1 MWRMNDESID
11 ETRPASVGDETMPVH
26 SDGETI
32 LQRVEAESQ
41 SDATGEPADVSP
53 AASQPEVESQTP
65 GWRWLI
71 LLSLA
76 ALVVIA
82 VASVLA
88 GYRSGINQRTGFEAT
103 QVSETIEDQF
113 NQGVLDMQEGRYEI
127 ARQRFEYVIRLNPN
141 YPGVTDR
148 LADVLLEINT
158 TATPTT
164 VPTPTLTPTVDLRG
178 AEELF
183 SQAQVLLADHMWT
196 EAIDT
201 LLKLRKDEPDY
212 HTVEV
217 DSMLYVGLRNRG
229 VDKILNQADLE
240 GGTYD
245 LALAER
251 FGPLDVEASN
261 YRDWADLYAKGVSF
275 WELDWSQ
282 AVFYF
287 GQLIIPAPNLRDSA
301 GMTATERYRQALIR
315 YGDQLA
321 DDNEFCLAQEQYE
334 AAFNVASD
342 PQVEPTASWV
352 TRKCENEREDAEGG
366 DEGEEE
372 PTQPPAGATPTPGVE
387 TTPTPGTQATSTPE
401 VQATPTP
408 GQQASPTPEQQVTA
422 TPEPTQ
428 ESSPEPTTAQ
438 P

>member
-1 MWRMNDESID
+1 MWRMNNDNLD

-26 SDGETI
+26 ADGETI
-32 LQRVEAESQ
+32 PHRTDEDLQSETTDEA
-41 SDATGEPADVSP
+41 ADVTSIT
-53 AASQPEVESQTP
+53 PEPEAGGNVP

-82 VASVLA
+82 VASVIG
-88 GYRSGINQRTGFEAT
+88 GYRSGINQRTDFEAT
-103 QVSETIEDQF
+103 QVSQTIEEQF
-113 NQGVLDMQEGRYEI
+113 NQGLLDVQEGRYEI

-148 LADVLLEINT
+148 LAEVLLEINT

-183 SQAQVLLADHMWT
+183 SQAQVLLADHNWT

-251 FGPLDVEASN
+251 FGPLDIEAKN

-287 GQLIIPAPNLRDSA
+287 GQLIVPAPNLRDSA

-321 DDNEFCLAQEQYE
+321 EAKDFCLAQEQYE

-352 TRKCENEREDAEGG
+352 TRRCENEREDAEGG

-372 PTQPPAGATPTPGVE
+372 PTQPPVEATPTPGGE
-387 TTPTPGTQATSTPE
+387 ITPTPGAE
-401 VQATPTP
+401 VTPTP
-408 GQQASPTPEQQVTA
+408 GEQVTPTPEQQTTA
-422 TPEPTQ
+422 TPEPSQ
-428 ESSPEPTTAQ
+428 EATPGPTAG

>member
-1 MWRMNDESID
+1 MWRMNNDNLD

-26 SDGETI
+26 ADGETI
-32 LQRVEAESQ
+32 PHRTDENLQSETTDEATDVEP
-41 SDATGEPADVSP
+41 TTP
-53 AASQPEVESQTP
+53 QPEAGGNVP

-82 VASVLA
+82 VASVIG
-88 GYRSGINQRTGFEAT
+88 GYRSGINQRTDFEAT
-103 QVSETIEDQF
+103 QVSQTIEEQF
-113 NQGVLDMQEGRYEI
+113 NQGLLDVQEGRYEI

-148 LADVLLEINT
+148 LAEVLLEINT

-183 SQAQVLLADHMWT
+183 SQAQVLLADHNWT

-251 FGPLDVEASN
+251 FGPLDIEAKN

-287 GQLIIPAPNLRDSA
+287 GQLIVPAPNLRDSA

-321 DDNEFCLAQEQYE
+321 EANEFCLAQEQYE

-352 TRKCENEREDAEGG
+352 TRRCENEREDAEGG
-366 DEGEEE
+366 DEGEQE
-372 PTQPPAGATPTPGVE
+372 PTQPPVEATPTPGGE
-387 TTPTPGTQATSTPE
+387 ITSTPGAE
-401 VQATPTP
+401 ITSTPGAEATPTP
-408 GQQASPTPEQQVTA
+408 GEQVTPTPEQQTTA

-428 ESSPEPTTAQ
+428 EATPGPTAQ

>member
-1 MWRMNDESID
+1 MNNDNLD

-26 SDGETI
+26 ADGETI
-32 LQRVEAESQ
+32 PHRTDEDLQ
-41 SDATGEPADVSP
+41 SDTTDDAADVTP
-53 AASQPEVESQTP
+53 TTPEPEAVGNVP

-76 ALVVIA
+76 ALAVIA
-82 VASVLA
+82 VASVIG
-88 GYRSGINQRTGFEAT
+88 GYRSGINQRTDFEAT
-103 QVSETIEDQF
+103 QVSQTIEEQF
-113 NQGVLDMQEGRYEI
+113 NQGLLDVQEGRYEI

-148 LADVLLEINT
+148 LAEVLLEINT

-183 SQAQVLLADHMWT
+183 SQAQVLLADHNWT

-251 FGPLDVEASN
+251 FGPLDIEAKN

-287 GQLIIPAPNLRDSA
+287 GQLIVPAPNL
-301 GMTATERYRQALIR
+301 
-315 YGDQLA
+315 
-321 DDNEFCLAQEQYE
+321 
-334 AAFNVASD
+334 
-342 PQVEPTASWV
+342 
-352 TRKCENEREDAEGG
+352 
-366 DEGEEE
+366 
-372 PTQPPAGATPTPGVE
+372 
-387 TTPTPGTQATSTPE
+387 
-401 VQATPTP
+401 
-408 GQQASPTPEQQVTA
+408 
-422 TPEPTQ
+422 
-428 ESSPEPTTAQ
+428 
-438 P
+438 

>member
-1 MWRMNDESID
+1 MWRMNDDNLD
-11 ETRPASVGDETMPVH
+11 ETRPVSLGDETMPVH

-32 LQRVEAESQ
+32 PQRVEADLQSEAIDES
-41 SDATGEPADVSP
+41 ADVSP
-53 AASQPEVESQTP
+53 TTSEPEVDSQIP

-71 LLSLA
+71 LLGLASLVA
-76 ALVVIA
+76 IA

-88 GYRSGINQRTGFEAT
+88 GYRSGINQRTDFEAT
-103 QVSETIEDQF
+103 QVSLTVDDQF
-113 NQGVLDMQEGRYEI
+113 NQGVLDMQEGRYGI

-148 LADVLLEINT
+148 LAEVLLEINT

-183 SQAQVLLADHMWT
+183 SQAQVLLADHKWT

-201 LLKLRKDEPDY
+201 LLKLRKDEADY

-251 FGPLDVEASN
+251 FGPLDVEAKN
-261 YRDWADLYAKGVSF
+261 YRDWADLYAKGASF
-275 WELDWSQ
+275 WQLDWSQ

-287 GQLIIPAPNLRDSA
+287 GQLIVPAPNLRDSA
-301 GMTATERYRQALIR
+301 GMTATERYRQALIQ

-321 DDNEFCLAQEQYE
+321 EANEFCLAQEQYE

-352 TRKCENEREDAEGG
+352 TRKCENEREDAEGE
-366 DEGEEE
+366 DEREEE
-372 PTQPPAGATPTPGVE
+372 PTQPPVEATPTPGGE
-387 TTPTPGTQATSTPE
+387 TTPTPGAEATSTPGAQ
-401 VQATPTP
+401 VT
-408 GQQASPTPEQQVTA
+408 PTPEQQVTA

-428 ESSPEPTTAQ
+428 EGTPAPTAQ

>member
-1 MWRMNDESID
+1 MCRMNNDNLD

-26 SDGETI
+26 TDGETAP
-32 LQRVEAESQ
+32 QHVDEDRKSQ
-41 SDATGEPADVSP
+41 STDEAVDVTPEPELEGNV
-53 AASQPEVESQTP
+53 P

-76 ALVVIA
+76 ALMVIA
-82 VASVLA
+82 VASVIG
-88 GYRSGINQRTGFEAT
+88 GYRSGINQRTSFEAT
-103 QVSETIEDQF
+103 QVSQTIGEQF
-113 NQGVLDMQEGRYEI
+113 NQGLLDMQEGRYEI

-141 YPGVTDR
+141 YPGVTNR
-148 LADVLLEINT
+148 LAEVLLEINT

-183 SQAQVLLADHMWT
+183 SQAQVLLADHNWT
-196 EAIDT
+196 EAIET

-251 FGPLDVEASN
+251 FGPLDIEAKN

-287 GQLIIPAPNLRDSA
+287 GQLIVPAPNLRDSA

-321 DDNEFCLAQEQYE
+321 DSNEFCLAQEQYE

-352 TRKCENEREDAEGG
+352 TRRCENEQEDAEGG

-372 PTQPPAGATPTPGVE
+372 PTQPPVEVTATPGGEASPTPGAQA
-387 TTPTPGTQATSTPE
+387 TATPGAEAT
-401 VQATPTP
+401 
-408 GQQASPTPEQQVTA
+408 PTPEQQVTLTPEQQATA

-428 ESSPEPTTAQ
+428 EASPEPTAG